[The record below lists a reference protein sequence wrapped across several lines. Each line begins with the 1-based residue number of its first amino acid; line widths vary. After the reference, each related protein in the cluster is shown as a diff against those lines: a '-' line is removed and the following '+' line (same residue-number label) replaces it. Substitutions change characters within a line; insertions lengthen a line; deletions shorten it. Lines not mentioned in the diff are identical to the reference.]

1 MVKKIFFGNYKGGV
15 GKTTTVFEIGALL
28 AEEHQKKVLLV
39 DLDPQCSLS
48 KVCSKTSDINLDN
61 INVEET
67 LNFAIEL
74 YSEYLKEASRI
85 DILEGQ
91 VKTRYLSINNM
102 IKCINKYSNSGGRLD
117 YIPTVLNIKNS
128 RLNDIAEKMAKNTV
142 SIISISKIMED
153 ICNEN
158 NHNDYDYI
166 LFDCPPNS
174 NMITQGV
181 YLYSDYYLIPTILD
195 EISCDGVSDYISE
208 VQGTYLKYVYDSN
221 IGGIAIRKYF
231 GKRPELIGVLRTM
244 LKAGSTSSS
253 IEQLSTNLD
262 LTISRVLDNDNSLI
276 KGSSYVAM
284 NKNHIFDVS
293 IRHLANRSNAQNYG
307 VPITVSN
314 GEIHSEYRDIARI
327 LNEII

>member
-28 AEEHQKKVLLV
+28 AEKHQKKVLLV

-48 KVCSKTSDINLDN
+48 KVCSKTSDINLDS

-74 YSEYLKEASRI
+74 YSEYFKEASKI

-102 IKCINKYSNSGGRLD
+102 IKHINKYSNSGGKLD

-128 RLNDIAEKMAKNTV
+128 RLNDIAERMAKNTV
-142 SIISISKIMED
+142 SILSISKIMED
-153 ICNEN
+153 ICKDN
-158 NHNDYDYI
+158 NYDYI

-231 GKRPELIGVLRTM
+231 GKRPELIGILRTM
-244 LKAGSTSSS
+244 LKAGSTSASV
-253 IEQLSTNLD
+253 EELSTNLD
-262 LTISRVLDNDNSLI
+262 LTISRVLENDNSLV
-276 KGSSYVAM
+276 KNSSYAAI
-284 NKNHIFDVS
+284 NKSHIFDVS
-293 IRHLANRSNAQNYG
+293 IRHLANRSNTQNYG
-307 VPITVSN
+307 LPITVNN
-314 GEIHSEYRDIARI
+314 GDIHSEYVEISRI
-327 LNEII
+327 LNQII